1 MRRVKLRDVE
11 FLSKTTQLTLAEL
24 LVEAVFD
31 LSFACKKN
39 LRLSSAQLVGF
50 SAHPSLVAV
59 TARLTCI
66 PPAQLLA
73 APACEAFLLSF
84 LLSQLEFKNGG
95 GEASVAGMKMYL
107 GW

>member
-1 MRRVKLRDVE
+1 M
-11 FLSKTTQLTLAEL
+11 
-24 LVEAVFD
+24 
-31 LSFACKKN
+31 
-39 LRLSSAQLVGF
+39 
-50 SAHPSLVAV
+50 AV

-95 GEASVAGMKMYL
+95 GEASVVEMKMYL